1 MQMVQSRLFEEGF
14 MTYYVTMKV
23 EGRYT
28 AEVEATSLEEAKQ
41 KAEADFAAADL
52 NRIEFIDT
60 EYVHA
65 TDARGNYIE
74 K

>member
-1 MQMVQSRLFEEGF
+1 MSDQFTVLSG
-14 MTYYVTMKV
+14 MTESVYAHSP
-23 EGRYT
+23 
-28 AEVEATSLEEAKQ
+28 AEVEASSLEEAKQ

>member
-1 MQMVQSRLFEEGF
+1 
-14 MTYYVTMKV
+14 MTYYVIMKV

-28 AEVEATSLEEAKQ
+28 AEAEATSLEEAKP